1 MSRAKLGDVELNIVS
16 SERLRHSAETSDK
29 PIESGQDI
37 VDHTKT
43 NAPMIDLVGAVMGG
57 EASRKLNQL
66 KKYQREGT
74 LVKYIYRN
82 EYQEM
87 FILDIG
93 TRHEVQIRDGYEFN
107 ITLKQIKVA
116 TARSIEM
123 NVVHPETKTP
133 SPKTQASVK
142 PTTSKG
148 VQQPQSKPVT
158 SMPISYSTTPSEAL
172 LDNRGLGRIKPTAE
186 ELVDLYK
193 MENRHSGAGRSF
205 GGIGGSGTGGF

>member
-29 PIESGQDI
+29 PVESGQDI

-43 NAPMIDLVGAVMGG
+43 NAPMIDIIGAIMGEG
-57 EASRKLNQL
+57 AAQKLNQL

-82 EYQEM
+82 EYLEM

-116 TARSIEM
+116 TAKSIEL
-123 NVVHPETKTP
+123 NVVDPVTKTA
-133 SPKTQASVK
+133 SKKTQASVK
-142 PTTSKG
+142 PTTNKG
-148 VQQPQSKPVT
+148 TQQPQVKPVT
-158 SMPISYSTTPSEAL
+158 SPLTTYIEEYTPTREETPQHLKPRLNDLVKTYRQSGG
-172 LDNRGLGRIKPTAE
+172 RG
-186 ELVDLYK
+186 V
-193 MENRHSGAGRSF
+193 
-205 GGIGGSGTGGF
+205 GGSGSGGF